1 MRIKI
6 IAGNAALDGEI
17 ATANGKATTHTF
29 TPLEVL
35 YLAEVA
41 ERMLEDIGLAKRARE
56 GALLKALSGAPLP
69 NAYKY
74 RAIRTHVTIERG
86 ANCWFLTGICT
97 KDYAGQ
103 VRPFRNL
110 YLTPEQ
116 DCEVVALF
124 RKQYGVSNV

>member
-6 IAGNAALDGEI
+6 IAGNSALGAALT
-17 ATANGKATTHTF
+17 AANGKATTHTF
-29 TPLEVL
+29 TASEML
-35 YLAEVA
+35 YLAEVS
-41 ERMLEDIGLAKRARE
+41 ERRLEDIGLAKRARK
-56 GALLKALSGAPLP
+56 GAMLKALSGAPLP